1 MVMKQLFYSESDRRL
16 FWVSGYSSD
25 SETIGEIKQ
34 RAVDFAK
41 IAKVDV
47 EDVQTYVIQNS
58 RRYKYMRVYYC
69 TSEFIPTE
77 INHKF
82 GSDWT
87 MFKYLED

>member
-1 MVMKQLFYSESDRRL
+1 MKDLFYTESDKRL
-16 FWVSGYSSD
+16 FWVSGYSNN
-25 SETIGEIKQ
+25 SETIGSIKQ
-34 RAVDFAK
+34 RATAFAK
-41 IAKVDV
+41 IAKIAV

-58 RRYKYMRVYYC
+58 RRYRYMRVYYC

-77 INHKF
+77 IDHKF